1 MEYFKRILK
10 ESLIIVILSS
20 MIGIFSGSLLSS
32 NQNILYSYPII
43 LLILPSLNS
52 ITGDL
57 STVLISRLTTH
68 LYIGTISPKVQ
79 SSKRLIEDF
88 IGLLLTLLLSLI
100 ALFLIGYGFGI
111 ATGVKVVNPLL
122 IIFIITL
129 SVLILFA
136 VMFIGLFISSIIIF
150 RRGKDPN
157 NFLIPFTTSLADFL
171 TPLLLI
177 VFIQIF
183 I

>member
-1 MEYFKRILK
+1 
-10 ESLIIVILSS
+10 
-20 MIGIFSGSLLSS
+20 MIGLFSGSVLST
-32 NQNILYSYPII
+32 NQHILYSFPII
-43 LLILPSLNS
+43 LLILPALNS
-52 ITGDL
+52 LTGDL

-68 LYIGTISPKVQ
+68 LYIGTILPKVQ
-79 SSKRLIEDF
+79 GSKRLLEDF

-100 ALFLIGYGFGI
+100 ALLLIGYGFGI
-111 ATGVKVVNPLL
+111 ATGIEIVNPLL

-129 SVLILFA
+129 SVLILFI
-136 VMFIGLFISSIIIF
+136 VMFIGLFISTIIIF

-157 NFLIPFTTSLADFL
+157 NFLIPFTTSLLDFL